1 RYWEFGPAANLTYGN
16 AVISRYPIVAG
27 ENFPYAAVVLERR
40 SCLATRV
47 KIGGRRLAVYSTH
60 LTHVGHSTPE
70 RLQQVQELLA
80 LVQPE
85 GLPKAVMGDFNAAPN
100 TAEIRAMQEHFT
112 DAYAA
117 VGAPPGYTFPAPAP
131 AERIDYVFLSPE
143 LTPLEA
149 QVMDSQASD
158 HHPVVV
164 RVQLVP

>member
-1 RYWEFGPAANLTYGN
+1 
-16 AVISRYPIVAG
+16 VAG
-27 ENFPYAAVVLERR
+27 ENFPYATVVLERR

-85 GLPKAVMGDFNAAPN
+85 GLPKAVMGDFNAVPD
-100 TAEIRAMQEHFT
+100 TAEIRAMLEHFA

-117 VGAPPGYTFPAPAP
+117 VGPPPGYTFPALAP
-131 AERIDYVFLSPE
+131 NERIDYIFLSPE
-143 LTPLEA
+143 PIPLGA
-149 QVMDSQASD
+149 RVMDSWASD
-158 HHPVVV
+158 HRPVVV
-164 RVQLVP
+164 QVRMAP